1 MEELTYEE
9 CRVGIT
15 FGSFELFH
23 AGHVFML
30 EEAKT
35 ICDYL
40 IVGLQSDPTIDRPKT
55 KNKPVQN
62 IVERQ
67 IQLRSCRYV
76 DEIILYNTEEELLD
90 ILRTVCW
97 DIRIV
102 GEEYKQKEF
111 TGKELCS
118 TTGGSLYYNS
128 RKHGF
133 SSTNLRKRIT
143 ESQFLT

>member
-1 MEELTYEE
+1 MKENK
-9 CRVGIT
+9 VGIT
-15 FGSFELFH
+15 FGSFDLFH

-35 ICDYL
+35 VCDYL
-40 IVGLQSDPTIDRPKT
+40 IVGLQIDPTLDRPDV

-67 IQLRSCRYV
+67 VQLRGCKYI
-76 DEIILYNTEEELLD
+76 DEIILYNTEQELLD
-90 ILRTVCW
+90 ILNTIKW
-97 DIRIV
+97 DIRII
-102 GEEYKQKEF
+102 GEEYRSKHF
-111 TGKELCS
+111 TGKELS
-118 TTGGSLYYNS
+118 SSVAGSIHFNK

-133 SSTNLRKRIT
+133 SSTSLRKRVT

>member
-1 MEELTYEE
+1 MQNKVKENK
-9 CRVGIT
+9 VGIT
-15 FGSFELFH
+15 FGSFDLFH

-35 ICDYL
+35 VCDYL
-40 IVGLQSDPTIDRPKT
+40 IVGLQIDPTIDRPDV

-67 IQLRSCRYV
+67 IQLRGCKYI

-90 ILRTVCW
+90 ILNTIKW
-97 DIRIV
+97 DIRII
-102 GEEYKQKEF
+102 GEEYKSKHF

-118 TTGGSLYYNS
+118 IVAGSIHFNK

-133 SSTNLRKRIT
+133 SSTSLRKRVT

>member
-1 MEELTYEE
+1 MKENK
-9 CRVGIT
+9 VGIT
-15 FGSFELFH
+15 FGSFDLFH

-35 ICDYL
+35 VCDYL
-40 IVGLQSDPTIDRPKT
+40 IVGLQIDPTIDRPDV

-67 IQLRSCRYV
+67 IQLRGCKYI
-76 DEIILYNTEEELLD
+76 DEIILYNTEKELLD
-90 ILRTVCW
+90 ILNTVKW
-97 DIRIV
+97 DIRII
-102 GEEYKQKEF
+102 GQEYKGKHF

-118 TTGGSLYYNS
+118 IASGNLHFNK

-133 SSTNLRKRIT
+133 SSTSLRKRVT

>member
-1 MEELTYEE
+1 MKENK
-9 CRVGIT
+9 VGIT
-15 FGSFELFH
+15 FGSFDLFH

-35 ICDYL
+35 VCDYL
-40 IVGLQSDPTIDRPKT
+40 IVGLQIDPTLDRPDV

-67 IQLRSCRYV
+67 VQLRGCKYI
-76 DEIILYNTEEELLD
+76 DEIILYNTEQELLD
-90 ILRTVCW
+90 ILNTIKW
-97 DIRIV
+97 DIRII
-102 GEEYKQKEF
+102 GEEYKSKHF
-111 TGKELCS
+111 TGKELSS
-118 TTGGSLYYNS
+118 TVAGSVHFNK

-133 SSTNLRKRIT
+133 SSTSLRKRVT